1 MKSKEKFICSLPW
14 EHLSVHPHGHAS
26 PCCEVDWSSDIA
38 FAKNKVNG
46 KYTPSVLN
54 IDRDGIDAVMNSD
67 SYRQIRKE
75 MLAGDVP
82 AACMT
87 CYNLEQ
93 AGGNSKRQRERKLSL
108 DYLTEITD
116 EEGGIKTNIGNL
128 ELRLGNYCN
137 LKCRGCN
144 AESSTS
150 WINDYNKLK
159 NEINLPSN
167 YDKITS
173 GTDSSYDWVEKEEFY
188 ESLFKYTDNLHTVQI
203 SGGEPFLVDKHSHFL
218 QLLIDKGVSKNIHI
232 SYITNAN
239 YNFDKVAEKF
249 LSKLKHFNRVSMSI
263 SIDDYDKRN
272 TYIRSLSNWNLT
284 IKNLKRFVTEY
295 PDFNYSVT
303 QTISVFNFLYIE
315 ELSQFLINEGLMSIT
330 GKKPLFMNDN
340 YLFAPEYQNVNILP
354 KKIRQDKIDSIE
366 GKVPVTFFNRLKS
379 NFYNSECND
388 RGGEFLITTA
398 AVDRVR
404 REKVR
409 DTFPELYNII
419 VNEHKI

>member
-46 KYTPSVLN
+46 KYTSSVLN

-93 AGGNSKRQRERKLSL
+93 AGGNSKRQREKKLSL

-116 EEGGIKTNIGNL
+116 DEGGIKTNIGNL

-167 YDKITS
+167 YDEITS

-203 SGGEPFLVDKHSHFL
+203 SGGEPFLVDKHSYL
-218 QLLIDKGVSKNIHI
+218 LDLLIERDLAKDIYI
-232 SYITNAN
+232 TYITNGN
-239 YNFDKVAEKF
+239 YKFERIVPILDRLHHFKQVKLNFS
-249 LSKLKHFNRVSMSI
+249 L
-263 SIDDYDKRN
+263 DDTFKRN
-272 TYIRSLSNWNLT
+272 DYIRSLSRFETVIGN
-284 IKNLKRFVTEY
+284 IKKYTDKY
-295 PDFNYSVT
+295 DFDYAII
-303 QTISVFNFLYIE
+303 QTIHVFNFLYLE
-315 ELSQFLINEGLMSIT
+315 ELHLYLEEKGLYYKDGT
-330 GKKPLFMNDN
+330 GVIKVIRDN
-340 YLFAPEYQNVNILP
+340 YVNYPNYHNVKVIPLEVRR
-354 KKIRQDKIDSIE
+354 KKIDSIE
-366 GKVPVTFFNRLKS
+366 GKLEEGFFNRLKS
-379 NFYNSECND
+379 NFYDSEDNKLVN
-388 RGGEFLITTA
+388 EFINTTEE
-398 AVDRVR
+398 VDKVR
-404 REKVR
+404 REDWKAL
-409 DTFPELYNII
+409 FPDL
-419 VNEHKI
+419 VNALKDKSIFI